1 MILGHHWL
9 VLNGPILDK
18 AFTSG
23 PKRGNGIPVAY
34 SLSQDANAVFGLSDR
49 VKLQKKKFFYY
60 YYNKLGWEI
69 WIQILPNQ
77 KIVFELLAL
86 VQRINEELLMQR
98 YQHGDQQLD

>member
-1 MILGHHWL
+1 M
-9 VLNGPILDK
+9 DK

-34 SLSQDANAVFGLSDR
+34 SLSQDANAVLSKKTKKKDANAVFGLSDR
-49 VKLQKKKFFYY
+49 VKLQKKNFFYY

-86 VQRINEELLMQR
+86 VQRINEELLVQR

>member
-1 MILGHHWL
+1 M
-9 VLNGPILDK
+9 DK

-34 SLSQDANAVFGLSDR
+34 SLSQDAITQCLGCLIELNY
-49 VKLQKKKFFYY
+49 KKIKFFYY